1 MLLRAKKNYVRSS
14 FHSDRFFL
22 QQVKSS
28 ESMNPYNKKMLK
40 LARLTFKKHILNF
53 NLTSLKII
61 FLINFYF
68 YFKDLKKIAL

>member
-1 MLLRAKKNYVRSS
+1 MLLRAKNYVRSS

-61 FLINFYF
+61 FLINFNF

>member
-1 MLLRAKKNYVRSS
+1 MLLRAKKIMLDLLSTATG
-14 FHSDRFFL
+14 FFL